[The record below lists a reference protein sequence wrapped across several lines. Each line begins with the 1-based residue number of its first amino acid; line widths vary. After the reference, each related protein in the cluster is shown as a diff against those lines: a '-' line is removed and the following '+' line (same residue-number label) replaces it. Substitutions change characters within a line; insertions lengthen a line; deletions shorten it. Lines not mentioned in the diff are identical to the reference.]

1 MKNYGAREFKKTL
14 DEAVPLSKAMF
25 DFAVADLG
33 LKNIEK
39 LSPENKARLELE
51 LNAKI
56 NLITDASSKKYFNL
70 FAKDA
75 LFSIGRNQN
84 NFKKNIIKKTIL
96 PNRNRNNFNQNSLS
110 IMAFLIKYPELI
122 NYRDN
127 DFDLREM
134 QFEDEK
140 MSDLKEFVVNLIDE
154 NCQNIVEEL
163 EKSDFKLYN
172 DEIKNILIRQNSN
185 CENVKLKFRLLLLKD
200 LLFKVEEQYL
210 ENLNTTDEIQTHQT
224 TISEN
229 QKIIEIFDYKK
240 SLESQIRE
248 LEKEIL

>member
-1 MKNYGAREFKKTL
+1 
-14 DEAVPLSKAMF
+14 
-25 DFAVADLG
+25 
-33 LKNIEK
+33 
-39 LSPENKARLELE
+39 
-51 LNAKI
+51 
-56 NLITDASSKKYFNL
+56 
-70 FAKDA
+70 
-75 LFSIGRNQN
+75 
-84 NFKKNIIKKTIL
+84 
-96 PNRNRNNFNQNSLS
+96 
-110 IMAFLIKYPELI
+110 MAFLIKYPELI

-240 SLESQIRE
+240 SLQSQIRD